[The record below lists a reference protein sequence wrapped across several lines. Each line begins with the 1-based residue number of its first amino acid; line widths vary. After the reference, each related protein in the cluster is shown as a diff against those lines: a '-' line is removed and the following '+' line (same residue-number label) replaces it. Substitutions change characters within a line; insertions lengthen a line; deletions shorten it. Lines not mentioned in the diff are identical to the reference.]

1 MVHNNDWVSKQA
13 GFAANGWI
21 AGENDTASG
30 HDWRRVYAKDQCIQ
44 FGTGTY
50 EGAITSRAMTEL
62 GDTPTA
68 ITVETELTGNASNKR
83 SAYFEI
89 VGTGSFAEDSTVK
102 EHTVE
107 LDGYMPDANTTSG
120 KGFTGW
126 ETHKL
131 KIYGADRTTQLRI
144 ACVKIDGTTRQF
156 WLNSFRV
163 TK

>member
-1 MVHNNDWVSKQA
+1 
-13 GFAANGWI
+13 
-21 AGENDTASG
+21 
-30 HDWRRVYAKDQCIQ
+30 
-44 FGTGTY
+44 
-50 EGAITSRAMTEL
+50 
-62 GDTPTA
+62 
-68 ITVETELTGNASNKR
+68 
-83 SAYFEI
+83 
-89 VGTGSFAEDSTVK
+89 
-102 EHTVE
+102 
-107 LDGYMPDANTTSG
+107 MPDANTTSG